1 MAGLPTRSL
10 VIREIPVLILLFS
23 SSWASESEEPPR
35 LQPFLHELLLQEQL
49 EELGRPPEA
58 GLELLLHKEQRRAIK
73 KRRRSKQKKQR
84 QRHFNEL
91 WVRMEER

>member
-1 MAGLPTRSL
+1 MADLLTSRLLTP
-10 VIREIPVLILLFS
+10 EFPVHIFLYL

-58 GLELLLHKEQRRAIK
+58 DLELLLHKEQRRAFK

>member
-1 MAGLPTRSL
+1 M
-10 VIREIPVLILLFS
+10 FS
-23 SSWASESEEPPR
+23 FPSTTNSWASEAEEPPR

-49 EELGRPPEA
+49 EELERPLEA
-58 GLELLLHKEQRRAIK
+58 SLEFLLHKEQRRAIK